1 MITKSIKTRV
11 KICCIESI
19 EEAQLAI
26 DCGADSLGLVS
37 EMPSGPGVISEE
49 LIADISASI
58 PPGLTSVLLTSKKSF
73 LEIVNQHRRVRTNAI
88 QLCNRVNEND
98 LLLLRESLPGVAVIQ
113 VVHVMDE
120 LSYDYA
126 LDIED
131 TVDSLLL
138 DTGSYKPGKVQLGGT
153 GKTHNWD
160 LSKRIVDNVNIPVFL
175 AGGLNEENVK
185 SAIEKVNPFSVD
197 VCSGVRTNGKLDE
210 LKLKAFMKQVGK

>member
-1 MITKSIKTRV
+1 MITTSIKTRV

-26 DCGADSLGLVS
+26 DYGADSLGLVS

-58 PPGLTSVLLTSKKSF
+58 PPGLTSVLLTSKKTF

-98 LLLLRESLPGVAVIQ
+98 LLLLREALPGVAVIQ

-126 LDIED
+126 IDIED

-197 VCSGVRTNGKLDE
+197 ACSGVRTNGNLDE

>member
-1 MITKSIKTRV
+1 MSTTSIKTRV

-26 DCGADSLGLVS
+26 DYGADSLGLVS

-49 LIADISASI
+49 LIAEISSSI
-58 PPGLTSVLLTSKKSF
+58 PPGITSVLLTSKKSF

-131 TVDSLLL
+131 NVDSLLL
-138 DTGSYKPGKVQLGGT
+138 DTGNYKPGKVQLGGT

-197 VCSGVRTNGKLDE
+197 VCSGVRTNGNLDE

>member
-26 DCGADSLGLVS
+26 DYGADSLGLVS

-58 PPGLTSVLLTSKKSF
+58 PPGITSVLLTNKNTF
-73 LEIVNQHRRVRTNAI
+73 LEIVDQHRRVRTNAI
-88 QLCNRVNEND
+88 QLCNRINEND
-98 LLLLRESLPGVAVIQ
+98 LLLLMESLPGAAIIQ
-113 VVHVMDE
+113 VIHVMDE
-120 LSYDYA
+120 LSYHYA
-126 LDIED
+126 IDIED
-131 TVDSLLL
+131 KVDSLLL
-138 DTGSYKPGKVQLGGT
+138 DTGSYKPGQVQLGGT

-160 LSKRIVDNVNIPVFL
+160 LSKRIVDKVNIPVFL

-197 VCSGVRTNGKLDE
+197 VCSGVRTNGKLDK
-210 LKLKAFMKQVGK
+210 LKLKAFMKRVGK